1 MVTLISHK
9 LISVT
14 IKAGGDVGIKPV
26 ALLSAFFFFLRLPA
40 PDLSAAS
47 SGTVLS
53 GEGAAPSGPLVLTL
67 EDAVRRALEQSLDLK
82 RRLIDLSTAE
92 YSAGRLWSFIFPG
105 ISAGGGASY
114 DRGLL
119 SSDSGK
125 HGYELSAGVSLS
137 LNAGISRAMKMTVL
151 AYDLRMLEY
160 EDARR
165 MLDIEIAK
173 NFYTLIAERAN
184 LSNLQNHLELAEKQ
198 LERDRVAFRNGVKGE
213 LAFLQSRLG
222 AETARYNLSTA
233 RTSYADRLG
242 EFLELLGLPQ
252 DTDVEFAG
260 DMDIR
265 PVNADGNALIRQY
278 LSGRP
283 DIVQQ
288 RKLIESLEHAEKRIV
303 LERRAPSVSLQ
314 GRWNLSHIDP
324 LSDRL
329 SGSVS
334 VSIPVDSWI
343 PGTSTFQQIRSA
355 GAELEKARIDLK
367 NTEQAASARIRSLA
381 SALVNSWTSVE
392 IARLSVEMARRTYE
406 LNEQGFL
413 GGAVE
418 SLSLEESRN
427 SLALRQQQL
436 LESELS
442 YKIMTLD
449 LAAAL
454 DIARGDI
461 VAAVRDSGGEGADFV
476 PEGG

>member
-1 MVTLISHK
+1 M
-9 LISVT
+9 
-14 IKAGGDVGIKPV
+14 GIKPA
-26 ALLSAFFFFLRLPA
+26 ALLPVFFLFLRLPV
-40 PDLSAAS
+40 PVLSAAPFS
-47 SGTVLS
+47 EAVLS
-53 GEGAAPSGPLVLTL
+53 GEGAAGQGPLVLTL
-67 EDAVRRALEQSLDLK
+67 EDAVERALDQSLDLK
-82 RRLIDLSTAE
+82 KRLIDLSTAE

-125 HGYELSAGVSLS
+125 HSYELSAGVSLA

-151 AYDLRMLEY
+151 AYELRMLEY

-165 MLDIEIAK
+165 LLDIEIAK
-173 NFYTLIAERAN
+173 SFYTLIAEQAN

-198 LERDRVAFRNGVKGE
+198 LEQDSVAFRNGAKGE

-233 RTSYADRLG
+233 RTSYTDRLG
-242 EFLELLGLPQ
+242 EFLVLLGLPQ
-252 DTDVEFAG
+252 DTGVEFAG
-260 DMDIR
+260 EMDIR
-265 PVNADGNALIRQY
+265 PVNADGDALIRQY

-288 RKLIESLEHAEKRIV
+288 RKHIESLEHAEKRIA

-324 LSDRL
+324 AADRL

-343 PGTSTFQQIRSA
+343 PGSAAFQQIRSA

-367 NTEQAASARIRSLA
+367 NTEQAAAARIRSLA

-392 IARLSVEMARRTYE
+392 IARLSVDMARRTYE
-406 LNEQGFL
+406 LNEQGFR
-413 GGAVE
+413 GGTVA
-418 SLSLEESRN
+418 SLALEESRN

-454 DIARGDI
+454 DIARGDL
-461 VAAVRDSGGEGADFV
+461 AAAAGGGDGRGVDFV